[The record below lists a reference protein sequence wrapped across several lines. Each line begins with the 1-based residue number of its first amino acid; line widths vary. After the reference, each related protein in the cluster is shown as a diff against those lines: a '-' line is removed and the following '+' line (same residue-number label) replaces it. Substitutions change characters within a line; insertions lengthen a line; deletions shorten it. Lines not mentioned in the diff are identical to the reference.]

1 MPSFKSQYVGF
12 VANYQCPVH
21 LGYICEFLLLKAL
34 TGWPLKLSTMQA
46 TINITK
52 WDPVTWPI
60 YDTCS
65 ETGHKI
71 YNISFLLDVKYRVAP
86 DPSGFM
92 EQVYGLGS
100 PWAG

>member
-1 MPSFKSQYVGF
+1 
-12 VANYQCPVH
+12 
-21 LGYICEFLLLKAL
+21 
-34 TGWPLKLSTMQA
+34 MQA

-71 YNISFLLDVKYRVAP
+71 YTISFLLHVKYWVAP

-92 EQVYGLGS
+92 EHVYGLGS